1 MDISEFDP
9 LTTKDEPTQAAELA
23 GAQPESTETE
33 ENNDDQLP
41 LIVQERR
48 GSMPKP
54 DPAADEGLPFNFH
67 QFLDVLRQKQ
77 AEPIAKYVK
86 SFLQEFCK
94 KSWSAK
100 EQVKIIEDFR
110 IFISAKMGENPLFS
124 TPQGKSTLNSREGIE
139 KLIMNRLYTRTFSP
153 KMPRVL
159 RGDDHEEDLMHDKIL
174 EEKLR
179 IWSWI
184 EGRHLDLDNDFLESN
199 RSFIKL
205 ASTEL
210 KKINEHRAPRD
221 KVISV
226 LNCSK
231 VVWAMIRQAKM
242 EQNAD
247 SFLPILIYV
256 TLKAQPPFLISNI
269 NYINRFRDVDRRQ
282 GETGY
287 YLSMLASAAQFI
299 ESVDKQSLTIEDEEY
314 EAKLEESIKKETERR
329 NRAADVEE
337 EPDLYPS
344 SVLAAS
350 AGLLVEH
357 FKSLTTKLFDS
368 DSNAPSPPPQS
379 PEEEAAKQASAEEY
393 RAQQLRDQEFAE
405 VLATLVEMFPALD
418 KEVIQDVLRERGVNI
433 GSAVDTCLMLVE

>member
-9 LTTKDEPTQAAELA
+9 LSAKDKTTKA
-23 GAQPESTETE
+23 PESTGAQTKSDEIEDSNE
-33 ENNDDQLP
+33 EHLP

-48 GSMPKP
+48 GSLPKP

-110 IFISAKMGENPLFS
+110 IFISTKMGENPLFN

-159 RGDDHEEDLMHDKIL
+159 RRDDHEEDLLHDKIL
-174 EEKLR
+174 GEKLR

-184 EGRHLDLDNDFLESN
+184 EGRHLDLDNEFLESN
-199 RSFIKL
+199 KSFIKL
-205 ASTEL
+205 ASSEL

-256 TLKAQPPFLISNI
+256 TLKAQPPFLMSNI
-269 NYINRFRDVDRRQ
+269 NYINRFRDADRRQ

-287 YLSMLASAAQFI
+287 YLSMLASAAAFI
-299 ESVDKQSLTIEDEEY
+299 ESVDKSSLTIDDEEY
-314 EAKLEESIKKETERR
+314 EAKLEESVKRETERR
-329 NRAADVEE
+329 TLNEGMEE

-350 AGLLVEH
+350 AELLVEH
-357 FKSLTTKLFDS
+357 FKSFTTKLFEG
-368 DSNAPSPPPQS
+368 DSNVPSPPPES

-393 RAQQLRDQEFAE
+393 HAQQLREQEFAD
-405 VLATLVEMFPALD
+405 VLATLVEMFPTLD
-418 KEVIQDVLRERGVNI
+418 TEVIEDVLRERGVNI
-433 GSAVDTCLMLVE
+433 GSAIDTCLILVE